1 MECRPPGQ
9 RKAGQ
14 RRQRSSTFDRL
25 EEFVRQEE
33 AFGPNW
39 SRTRLRAGTC
49 PFITQRH
56 NRPWAKQGCE
66 VAIASIADADGLT
79 KAFSGV
85 AGVFLMT
92 AQSRFEPSGRA
103 PTSAN
108 KRGPRGPARL
118 VKHREDFPESNISK
132 GFAACQ
138 VLCAIELVEG
148 LARDLLRGKA

>member
-1 MECRPPGQ
+1 MYAVTGITGKVGGAVARTLLA
-9 RKAGQ
+9 AG
-14 RRQRSSTFDRL
+14 L
-25 EEFVRQEE
+25 PVR
-33 AFGPNW
+33 AVVRDADKGW
-39 SRTRLRAGTC
+39 
-49 PFITQRH
+49 
-56 NRPWAKQGCE
+56 PWAKQGCE
-66 VAIASIADADGLT
+66 IAIASIADADGLT